1 MLRQIGK
8 GRAGRHLPDGVAFG
22 RVIDMPANLAFQ
34 LGFRRQARGIAAVS
48 ASEESFAHKYTCKVS
63 CKR

>member
-8 GRAGRHLPDGVAFG
+8 GRAGRHLPDGVSVG
-22 RVIDMPANLAFQ
+22 RIVDMPANLALQ
-34 LGFRRQARGIAAVS
+34 LGFRRQARGIAAVG
-48 ASEESFAHKYTCKVS
+48 AGEETFAHKYTCKVS